1 MTLYL
6 SDVRKTKVVF
16 SPLFLK
22 KFVIKYMYH
31 MNCIRCCP
39 PFSSSVLLSTLEN
52 RRPSSVFT
60 AGGGS
65 SSCSSSGRKRS
76 GDLRRRFTRGKL
88 ARSSIKRRAMMMMLP
103 EEYALSSIPANEI
116 AGFMIG
122 FCMLYVVSQ
131 ASKLDAIIASAQ
143 ARSLARDDD
152 FDDENNTKNGFGVMD
167 EKDESVERVK
177 RGKGN
182 VFILPRSDSSSSSS
196 SSQSSSKKRGE

>member
-1 MTLYL
+1 M
-6 SDVRKTKVVF
+6 
-16 SPLFLK
+16 
-22 KFVIKYMYH
+22 
-31 MNCIRCCP
+31 
-39 PFSSSVLLSTLEN
+39 
-52 RRPSSVFT
+52 
-60 AGGGS
+60 
-65 SSCSSSGRKRS
+65 
-76 GDLRRRFTRGKL
+76 GKL

>member
-1 MTLYL
+1 
-6 SDVRKTKVVF
+6 
-16 SPLFLK
+16 
-22 KFVIKYMYH
+22 

-39 PFSSSVLLSTLEN
+39 SFSSSVLLLTLEN

-152 FDDENNTKNGFGVMD
+152 DDQNNGFGIMD

-182 VFILPRSDSSSSSS
+182 VFILPPSE
-196 SSQSSSKKRGE
+196 SSSKKSGE

>member
-1 MTLYL
+1 
-6 SDVRKTKVVF
+6 
-16 SPLFLK
+16 
-22 KFVIKYMYH
+22 
-31 MNCIRCCP
+31 
-39 PFSSSVLLSTLEN
+39 
-52 RRPSSVFT
+52 
-60 AGGGS
+60 
-65 SSCSSSGRKRS
+65 
-76 GDLRRRFTRGKL
+76 
-88 ARSSIKRRAMMMMLP
+88 MMLP

>member
-1 MTLYL
+1 
-6 SDVRKTKVVF
+6 
-16 SPLFLK
+16 
-22 KFVIKYMYH
+22 
-31 MNCIRCCP
+31 
-39 PFSSSVLLSTLEN
+39 
-52 RRPSSVFT
+52 
-60 AGGGS
+60 
-65 SSCSSSGRKRS
+65 
-76 GDLRRRFTRGKL
+76 
-88 ARSSIKRRAMMMMLP
+88 MMMMLP

-152 FDDENNTKNGFGVMD
+152 DDQNNGFGIMD

-182 VFILPRSDSSSSSS
+182 VFILPPSE
-196 SSQSSSKKRGE
+196 SSSKKSGE